1 MKPNSARY
9 APLKAEVIC
18 SAALSRGELSYVGRG
33 RWKFGRRRFSAQTV
47 AALIQ
52 CGKAVRYGNIVRAA

>member
-18 SAALSRGELSYVGRG
+18 SAALSRGELSYVGG

-52 CGKAVRYGNIVRAA
+52 CGKAVRDGDTVRAA